1 MLCDMDELS
10 EPSGPEK
17 SSSSSEN
24 VMRSS
29 SPEILSISSST
40 ENFIKPS
47 RPKRV
52 SRKSYRKRSL
62 SKSHKLAYA
71 RKVGSQIRSS
81 FANRAVRPPSPASL
95 QYPLMQTETSYP
107 SCPQNQI
114 LLLKSSNLQKYTEF
128 PRYSNLK
135 RSFSTGMVDELCRS
149 QLVNSCQ
156 YYGGKCFVC
165 RNNSES
171 FVNDISEAKKR
182 NVQSLPFPCEGKPL
196 AKSSNKVD
204 SKDNAFYDNVS
215 DSDKMMYDNDGD
227 GERETT
233 IISD

>member
-1 MLCDMDELS
+1 MDELS

-62 SKSHKLAYA
+62 SK
-71 RKVGSQIRSS
+71 
-81 FANRAVRPPSPASL
+81 
-95 QYPLMQTETSYP
+95 
-107 SCPQNQI
+107 
-114 LLLKSSNLQKYTEF
+114 
-128 PRYSNLK
+128 
-135 RSFSTGMVDELCRS
+135 
-149 QLVNSCQ
+149 
-156 YYGGKCFVC
+156 
-165 RNNSES
+165 NNSES